1 MQLEGVRIH
10 EIQNVFKFRTKM
22 TKVGGN
28 FRGKSEVG
36 ICPLCHNHLDIQ
48 EKLVDCEILRAN
60 VKIKNDIMNVYTS
73 DVELEVARMVS
84 EILDTR
90 ERLLS

>member
-1 MQLEGVRIH
+1 MNELIGRDIE
-10 EIQNVFKFRTKM
+10 ELSLLKM
-22 TKVGGN
+22 IKVGGN

-36 ICPLCHNHLDIQ
+36 ICPLCNNHLDIH

-60 VKIKNDIMNVYTS
+60 VKIKNDIMNVYTD